1 MWESIEIAPKDVE
14 IEIAPKDVLIE
25 CWVWEGGG
33 ALSMSGWPIICIR
46 MLGADAFGGTATA
59 WLVTLFAI
67 HIGAQL
73 RMLATY
79 TGICIDGVAAN
90 RPGPLKTC

>member
-73 RMLATY
+73 RSRHTQAYASTVLLRI
-79 TGICIDGVAAN
+79 GLGH
-90 RPGPLKTC
+90 